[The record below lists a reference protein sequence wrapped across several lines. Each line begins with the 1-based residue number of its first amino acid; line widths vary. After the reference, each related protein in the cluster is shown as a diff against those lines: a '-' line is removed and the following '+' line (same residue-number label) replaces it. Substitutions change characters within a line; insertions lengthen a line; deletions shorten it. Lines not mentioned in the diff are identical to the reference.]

1 MFWNRKKKL
10 AVAMT
15 CSDWRLHQRVVDFNS
30 RIGRATG
37 TGEVDLVALP
47 GPDGLL
53 KPERA
58 GEWDAAKAQVKLLA
72 DAHHAA
78 ALAVVAHQ
86 RCAGHPVS
94 DGEHDHD
101 VQAVAKS
108 LKESLGF
115 SGPVYALVATYKSD
129 RNWGIKEVGR
139 F

>member
-1 MFWNRKKKL
+1 MFWKRKKKL

-15 CSDWRLHQRVVDFNS
+15 CADWRLHQRVVDFNA

-37 TGEVDLVALP
+37 TKQVDLAALP

-53 KPERA
+53 KPERS
-58 GEWDAAKAQVKLLA
+58 GEWDAAKGQVKLLA

-78 ALAVVAHQ
+78 AIAVVAHQ

-94 DGEHDHD
+94 DGEHDQD
-101 VQAVAKS
+101 AQAVAKA

-115 SGPVYALVATYKSD
+115 PGPVYALVATYKND
-129 RNWGIKEVGR
+129 RNWGLKEVGR

>member
-1 MFWNRKKKL
+1 
-10 AVAMT
+10 MT
-15 CSDWRLHQRVVDFNS
+15 CADWRLHHRGVDFNA
-30 RIGRATG
+30 RIGRTTG
-37 TGEVDLVALP
+37 TREVDLVALP

-58 GEWDAAKAQVKLLA
+58 GEWEAAKGHMKLLA
-72 DAHHAA
+72 DAHQAV

-94 DGEHDHD
+94 DGDHDLD

-115 SGPVYALVATYKSD
+115 SGPVFALVATYTND
-129 RNWGIKEVGR
+129 RKWGLKEVAR

>member
-1 MFWNRKKKL
+1 
-10 AVAMT
+10 MT
-15 CSDWRLHQRVVDFNS
+15 CSDWRLHKRVVDFNA

-37 TGEVDLVALP
+37 TKEVDLVALP

-53 KPERA
+53 KPERM
-58 GEWDAAKAQVKLLA
+58 GEWEAAKGQVKLLA
-72 DAHHAA
+72 DAHHAS

-101 VQAVAKS
+101 VQALAKA
-108 LKESLGF
+108 LKESLAF
-115 SGPVYALVATYKSD
+115 SGPVYALVATYTND
-129 RNWGIKEVGR
+129 RKWGLKQVGR